1 MSSPATTQ
9 QPPYYAV
16 IFTSIR
22 TDGDNGY
29 GEIAK
34 HMVELAAK
42 QPGFLG
48 VESARQEIGITVSYW
63 SSLEAIK
70 AWKENLDHRQAR
82 SRAKDWYVKLRCDLK
97 SRFYFCFTGGN
108 YELMKPVVPSTVPY
122 PDMRS
127 R

>member
-1 MSSPATTQ
+1 MTSPATTP

-29 GEIAK
+29 SEIAK
-34 HMVELAAK
+34 HMVALAAK

-48 VESARQEIGITVSYW
+48 IESARQEISITVSYW

-70 AWKENLDHRQAR
+70 AWKVNLDHRQAQ
-82 SRAKDWYVKLRCDLK
+82 SRAKDWYAKFRVRIC
-97 SRFYFCFTGGN
+97 RVEREYGF
-108 YELMKPVVPSTVPY
+108 
-122 PDMRS
+122 
-127 R
+127 